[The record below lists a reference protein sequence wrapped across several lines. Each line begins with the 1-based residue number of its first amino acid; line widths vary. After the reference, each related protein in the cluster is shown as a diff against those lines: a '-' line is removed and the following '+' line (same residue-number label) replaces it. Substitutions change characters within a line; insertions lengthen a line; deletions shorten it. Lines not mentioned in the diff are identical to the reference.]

1 MIMEEATICAPSL
14 ISTTTRPDFIPFTV
28 RYLCSDV
35 PYDYGGGGFHDF
47 PERQGW
53 VLYGE
58 LGKPEL
64 SKFIPL
70 DGSDGLFKLSEKVA
84 LLQAWM
90 FFGVLAEAS
99 SIYGLDINIEKEF
112 VSNMKDKKVVSTAPL
127 NGLAERWLQEA
138 KMHEDYKGRCAKVRE
153 LCEYLECRIFDL
165 RDEKNIVRFN
175 FDECEALLSIEI
187 VYRTLLLSLARSGE
201 YDAASI
207 RPFLKPKFFDY
218 QLKLHRRG
226 WIGLQKQGWCFS
238 EMRML
243 SALNRELP
251 YVFFATTLKRYPLSH
266 GGCSEFQC
274 MADQINEETYEIR
287 HIDPGCQCT
296 PAYADVD
303 QLCSILSRGEIP
315 TILVS
320 QDLQLQVISDHK
332 FVAISHVCKC
342 SR

>member
-1 MIMEEATICAPSL
+1 MEEAEICAPSL
-14 ISTTTRPDFIPFTV
+14 IPTITRPDFIPFAV
-28 RYLCSDV
+28 RYLCSNV
-35 PYDYGGGGFHDF
+35 PYDYSVGGFRDF

-58 LGKPEL
+58 PGKTAL

-70 DGSDGLFKLSEKVA
+70 DGTDGLFKLSEKVA

-99 SIYGLDINIEKEF
+99 SIYGLDIDIEDEF
-112 VSNMKDKKVVSTAPL
+112 VSNTKDGKVISTAPL
-127 NGLAERWLQEA
+127 NGLPERWLHEA
-138 KMHEDYKGRCAKVRE
+138 KMHGDYKGRCVKVGE

-165 RDEKNIVRFN
+165 RDEKNTVRFN

-187 VYRTLLLSLARSGE
+187 VYRTLLLSLVRSRE
-201 YDAASI
+201 YDATSI
-207 RPFLKPKFFDY
+207 QPLLKPKFFDY

-226 WIGLQKQGWCFS
+226 WIGLQKRGWCFS

-251 YVFFATTLKRYPLSH
+251 YAFFATTLQRYPLDH
-266 GGCSEFQC
+266 GCCSEFQC
-274 MADQINEETYEIR
+274 MADQINEETYEVQ
-287 HIDPGCQCT
+287 HVDPGCQC
-296 PAYADVD
+296 AFACADVE

-320 QDLQLQVISDHK
+320 QDLQLQVVSGHK
-332 FVAISHVCKC
+332 FVAISHVCKF
-342 SR
+342 S